1 MYERYKKNVFRNIM
15 PLNNTTIVNLNYF
28 QQRALTQKDSPI
40 NVLRVNNN
48 PNLFK
53 ILNNFSILSTYESKL
68 YLLDVLLLKISSRNS
83 NSLLL
88 IFIAFV
94 GNKMKDLLVIPL
106 LIALITLPQINSIK
120 KCPIECSCDLDV
132 SGRYSAVCERGEALE
147 ENSLENS
154 LLIFA

>member
-53 ILNNFSILSTYESKL
+53 ILNNFSILHMRANYI
-68 YLLDVLLLKISSRNS
+68 YW
-83 NSLLL
+83 
-88 IFIAFV
+88 
-94 GNKMKDLLVIPL
+94 M
-106 LIALITLPQINSIK
+106 
-120 KCPIECSCDLDV
+120 C
-132 SGRYSAVCERGEALE
+132 YY
-147 ENSLENS
+147 
-154 LLIFA
+154 